1 MTLREKIRL
10 LRNRNFLTQAK
21 LAEKAGISLNS
32 IQKYESGENTPKIE
46 NLSKIATAL
55 ETDLDTL
62 IEDTE
67 YQKHGLNGS
76 LLGNRIKSARVKK
89 RWTQIDLANK
99 IDMSQAMV
107 AAWERNI
114 RKPKEK
120 TLKRIADALEV
131 PLKYFDP
138 TPMDNEFEEWTKDM
152 VSLDES
158 LPNLLDEI
166 ICYLREA
173 DIEKRERIL
182 KLLAYVTTMPDTV
195 LDDLLKVC
203 RFKELEAFLDDDL
216 SH

>member
-1 MTLREKIRL
+1 MTLGEKIRL
-10 LRNRNFLTQAK
+10 LRNRKFLTQAN

-32 IQKYESGENTPKIE
+32 IQKYESGKNTPKIE
-46 NLSKIATAL
+46 NLSKIAIAL
-55 ETDLDTL
+55 EIDLDAL

-67 YQKHGLNGS
+67 YLKYVLSGS
-76 LLGNRIKSARVKK
+76 LIGNKIKNARVKK
-89 RWTQIDLANK
+89 GWTQIDLANK

-107 AAWERNI
+107 AAWEKNVRQ
-114 RKPKEK
+114 PKEK
-120 TLKRIADALEV
+120 TLRKIADTLEV

-182 KLLAYVTTMPDTV
+182 KLLAYVTTMPDTD